1 MFIIQNNELLQQAGA
16 ISKLIKTSNKFLFND
31 GNELSWKLKKNML
44 LVLVEILTS
53 YRSCWGLG
61 LDSVS

>member
-31 GNELSWKLKKNML
+31 GNDLSWKLKKTCL
-44 LVLVEILTS
+44 LSFGGNFNKLSIVLGA
-53 YRSCWGLG
+53 RP
-61 LDSVS
+61 